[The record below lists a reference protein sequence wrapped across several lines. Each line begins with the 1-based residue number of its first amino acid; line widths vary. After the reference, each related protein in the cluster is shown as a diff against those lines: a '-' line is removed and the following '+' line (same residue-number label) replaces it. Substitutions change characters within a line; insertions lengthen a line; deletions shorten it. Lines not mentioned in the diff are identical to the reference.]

1 VGISQASVV
10 NDDRKLAERVEF
22 IHRQTNSHAIAEQY
36 IEGMVG
42 PGPLVLVALAVSRLT
57 PCGNV
62 SHAILTMKRDSLYL
76 YIIPIACVVLLL
88 VFTLRLY
95 TFAYFWNDDFNN
107 LY

>member
-1 VGISQASVV
+1 
-10 NDDRKLAERVEF
+10 
-22 IHRQTNSHAIAEQY
+22 
-36 IEGMVG
+36 
-42 PGPLVLVALAVSRLT
+42 
-57 PCGNV
+57 
-62 SHAILTMKRDSLYL
+62 MKRDSLYL